1 MMHQYIKIYQKKI
14 QKQDKKTPMMMNEE
28 KMGISK
34 DENMD
39 GMIRMDYNTEE
50 LNINDYMDL
59 EEW

>member
-1 MMHQYIKIYQKKI
+1 
-14 QKQDKKTPMMMNEE
+14 MMMNEK
-28 KMGISK
+28 KMEILK

-39 GMIRMDYNTEE
+39 EMIRMDYNTEE

>member
-1 MMHQYIKIYQKKI
+1 MMHQYINIYQHKI

-28 KMGISK
+28 KMEILK

-39 GMIRMDYNTEE
+39 AMMRMDYNTEE